1 MMKRSESV
9 ISFQLMSFTF
19 TIRDLFVPRIRVLRE
34 VGIKPGDRV
43 LDFGCGPGS
52 YIAPLSSLVGASGQI
67 FALDVHPVA
76 IRSVE
81 GIVRKRKLK
90 NVKTLHT
97 DGPTGLPDQSIDV
110 VLLYDT
116 YHDLNNAEAVLKE
129 IHRILKPE
137 GILSFSDH
145 HMRDDEI
152 KMRVEDHNWFRFL
165 GKGRKTYT
173 FSKPRP
179 SREPCID
186 KAKPY

>member
-1 MMKRSESV
+1 MKKSESV
-9 ISFQLMSFTF
+9 IAFQLMSFTF
-19 TIRDLFVPRIRVLRE
+19 TVRDLFVPRIRVLRE

-67 FALDVHPVA
+67 FALDMHPAA

-81 GIVRKRKLK
+81 KIAVKRKLK
-90 NVKTLHT
+90 NVRTHQS
-97 DGPTGLPDQSIDV
+97 DCHTGLPDQSIDV

-116 YHDLNNAEAVLKE
+116 YHDLQNPENVLWE

-145 HMRDDEI
+145 HMSMGEI
-152 KMRVEDHNWFRFL
+152 QENIGQKNLFQFQR
-165 GKGRKTYT
+165 KGEKTYT
-173 FSKPRP
+173 YSKRT
-179 SREPCID
+179 
-186 KAKPY
+186 